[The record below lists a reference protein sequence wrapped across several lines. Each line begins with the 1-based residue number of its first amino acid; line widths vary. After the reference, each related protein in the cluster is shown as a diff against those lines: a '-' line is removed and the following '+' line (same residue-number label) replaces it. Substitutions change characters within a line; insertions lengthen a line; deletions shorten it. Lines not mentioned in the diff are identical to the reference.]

1 MKRFLP
7 TGDQIGTFLLALVL
21 AVIVW
26 VVAVQQK
33 NPFETRTMTRIPVAV
48 RNLPDGMVMA
58 DASNPVLLADV
69 RLRAPRTVWNI
80 LTQNDLRAYVDLSE
94 AGAGRQEIAISVEP
108 SLANVDVQEVIP
120 SAAVVSLER
129 RVEKQIPIS
138 VKVVDRP
145 PFGYNAGTPSA
156 IPNTVSVTAS
166 ESSANLVDRAE
177 VSVRLTDAREN
188 VETVESVTLRDGS
201 GGIVAGVVAQ
211 PRSVMVR
218 VPINQQTGVSE
229 KSVLPKLEGRPAP
242 NYRLTGVTAEPA
254 TITLV
259 GDPDALAKMPSYVE
273 TSPIKLE
280 GATANIEERVPLVL
294 PVTVTA
300 ATNQA
305 VIVRIGI
312 EPIEGSVTMT
322 LKPAIQ
328 GLDPALQIDV
338 LSPETIDVILQ
349 GPLPRLT
356 TLDSQNVVATLDLS
370 ALGLGVHDVT
380 PVLLLPEGVTQQTLL
395 PETVQVTISLAPTP
409 TATVTTAP
417 VPVSPSATP
426 TPRRR

>member
-7 TGDQIGTFLLALVL
+7 SRDQVGTFLLALVL
-21 AVIVW
+21 AIIVW

-33 NPFETRTMTRIPVAV
+33 NPFEARTMTRIPVAI
-48 RNLPDGMVMA
+48 RNLPEGLVMA

-80 LTQNDLRAYVDLSE
+80 LTQNDLRAYVDLSK
-94 AGAGRQEIAISVEP
+94 ASAGRQEIAISIEP
-108 SLANVDVQEVIP
+108 RLANIDVQEVIP

-129 RVEKQIPIS
+129 RVVKEVPIT

-156 IPNTVSVTAS
+156 IPVTVTVTAS
-166 ESSANLVDRAE
+166 ESTASLVDRAE

-188 VETVESVTLRDGS
+188 VETVESVTLRNSS
-201 GGIVAGVVAQ
+201 GGIVAGVNPEPSNVT
-211 PRSVMVR
+211 VR
-218 VPINQQTGVSE
+218 VPINQQKGVSE
-229 KSVLPKLEGRPAP
+229 KSVLPKLEGQPAP

-254 TITLV
+254 TITV
-259 GDPDALAKMPSYVE
+259 FGDPEALAKMPSFVE
-273 TSPIKLE
+273 TAPIKLE
-280 GATANIEERVPLVL
+280 GATANIEDRVPLVL

-305 VIVRIGI
+305 VVVHIGI

-322 LKPAIQ
+322 LRPAVQ
-328 GLDPALQIDV
+328 GLAPALQIDA

-349 GPLPRLT
+349 GPLPRLK

-370 ALGLGVHDVT
+370 ALGVGVHDVT

-395 PETVQVTISLAPTP
+395 PETVQVTIGLAPTP
-409 TATVTTAP
+409 TTTVPTAP
-417 VPVSPSATP
+417 VPVSASPTP
-426 TPRRR
+426 TPKKR